1 MNEIREFFEER
12 ARPEACRPDP
22 DDPVHNPVWSD
33 IARDD
38 RGVYATVIAARP
50 VTVSEGQGYSGA
62 RLDGLRPPVTLNPGD
77 VFRIPVAVGAHGRHE
92 HPYRR
97 FVYRYADGTR
107 IAAVIWRVPE

>member
-62 RLDGLRPPVTLNPGD
+62 RLDGLRPRPSP
-77 VFRIPVAVGAHGRHE
+77 
-92 HPYRR
+92 
-97 FVYRYADGTR
+97 
-107 IAAVIWRVPE
+107 